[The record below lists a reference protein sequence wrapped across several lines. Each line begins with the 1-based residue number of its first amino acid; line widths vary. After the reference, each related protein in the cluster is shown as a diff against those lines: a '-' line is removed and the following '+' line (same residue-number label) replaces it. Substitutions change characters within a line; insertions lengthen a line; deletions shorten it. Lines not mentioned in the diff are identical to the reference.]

1 MNLLSNFFEQLIYD
15 VCTQLQNQTI
25 VGQIQYLK
33 LQLTD
38 VELLQEKRG
47 LSTWEAMLLLYIY
60 SARSPIFYI
69 LRIITT
75 KKKKTELNFSEQL
88 ILFFI
93 ILRFSYENK
102 RKQMVIARNLQSQTG
117 GIETHR
123 TRWPRRD
130 CRNIARD
137 CKPFCSLNN
146 SSKYF
151 YVHTLIILC
160 HRKQ

>member
-1 MNLLSNFFEQLIYD
+1 
-15 VCTQLQNQTI
+15 
-25 VGQIQYLK
+25 
-33 LQLTD
+33 
-38 VELLQEKRG
+38 
-47 LSTWEAMLLLYIY
+47 MLLLCIY
-60 SARSPIFYI
+60 STRTPIFYI

-75 KKKKTELNFSEQL
+75 KKIKTELSFSEQL
-88 ILFFI
+88 IYFFI
-93 ILRFSYENK
+93 LLRFSYENK

-160 HRKQ
+160 HRKQWYPVFHKSDKHKGRRHFGMSKWLNQILFDCNFLNKLIFFLNKITILIT